1 MDSKLK
7 RLTLALAG
15 AALATLAGC
24 GGGGGG
30 GGAAPPPATT
40 SVSSKVMD
48 GVVRNALVCV
58 DKNLNGACDAGET
71 SDRTDATG
79 NVTLAVPNADVGQY
93 PIVAMIGADAEDME
107 RPGQPIGQPYTMT
120 TPVGAPGVVSPYST
134 MIASAMSTGASLA
147 EASASVQAQLN
158 LNVDPL
164 ADYTTDAARAAA
176 LAAGGANPA
185 TVARAIVVTTQAQI
199 TNVAPALNTA
209 TSANTPITQ
218 ADLTR
223 LVQQRILQLLPNVLT
238 ALNANSGLTGAALE
252 AAVVAAV
259 TPALTTPTQAAI
271 VVAINQQQAIDAAA
285 PLAAYVPSSGINLD
299 TLNYTDANNWS
310 SRVLGTSLAGATLDA
325 NGLYRVFDRRN
336 RSNTGVVANWN
347 FGTNPQD
354 QSILHWTGS
363 AWAPCGL
370 NFEFTVTVRDAKGNN
385 TSNYCNNYST
395 TASNRV
401 AMDIAGQTMN
411 AVYTQF
417 RTAGYTNLTIANAA
431 TVLGGATFPANSKA
445 FYLTNTRLTSAIAYS
460 PGNGNRVFNYSAAL
474 AAGGDGRVQAG
485 GTGCNLPEFQF
496 GPGILTTTLEGLA
509 AAYSGAP
516 CLFGQGSLVSGVT
529 TYYEG
534 GVQNP
539 TFTSRVYS
547 NNTIS
552 LGTVGSV
559 STASTPT
566 AFYTGNKLIRVGF
579 TGAGAN
585 AVTYYSCDQRFVSGS
600 VRNCVV
606 IGSGSYAISGMPD
619 GSRVMTFNNPPATDL
634 TNNRVFVERNGAIF
648 FGFKDKLNV
657 TALARFNDEAS
668 DALFVALGMP
678 AIDPESPMALTAA
691 SYQGTWDFRPAA
703 LPFAFNVG
711 TRVVISGTNSVTC
724 FDNSTGNAFT
734 CTHSVTNPLTG
745 AFSGTTGNGGTHS
758 GNYSFIAGT
767 ATGTFN
773 DPNSNPP
780 ASGALVGVRR

>member
-1 MDSKLK
+1 MNNQLK
-7 RLTLALAG
+7 RLSLALAG

-24 GGGGGG
+24 GGGS
-30 GGAAPPPATT
+30 GAAPPSTTT
-40 SVSSKVMD
+40 SLTTKVMD

-58 DKNLNGACDAGET
+58 DKNLSGACDAGET
-71 SDRTDATG
+71 SGRTDAAG
-79 NVTLAVPNADVGQY
+79 NVTLAVPNADVGLY
-93 PIVAMIGADAEDME
+93 PIVAMVDANSEDMD
-107 RPGQPIGQPYTMT
+107 RPGQPIGEPFTMT
-120 TPVGAPGVVSPYST
+120 TPAGAPGVVSPYTT
-134 MIASAMSTGASLA
+134 MIASAMGTGASLA

-164 ADYTTDAARAAA
+164 ADYTTAAARAAA
-176 LAAGGANPA
+176 LAAGGADPA

-209 TSANTPITQ
+209 ASNNATITQ

-238 ALNANSGLTGAALE
+238 ALSANPSLTGAALE

-259 TPALTTPTQAAI
+259 TPALTTPAQAAV
-271 VVAINQQQAIDAAA
+271 VVAINQQQAVEAAA
-285 PLAAYVPSSGINLD
+285 PVAAYVPSSGINLD

-310 SRVLGTSLAGATLDA
+310 SRVIGTSLAGATPDG
-325 NGLYRVFDRRN
+325 NGLIRVFDRRN
-336 RSNTGVVANWN
+336 RSNTGVIANWN

-370 NFEFTVTVRDAKGNN
+370 NFEFTATLRDANGNN
-385 TSNYCNNYST
+385 TSNYCNNYNT

-411 AVYTQF
+411 SVYTQI

-431 TVLGGATFPANSKA
+431 TVLGGATFPANSKVL
-445 FYLTNTRLTSAIAYS
+445 YLTNSRLTSAIAYS
-460 PGNGNRVFNYSAAL
+460 PGSGNRVFNYSAAL
-474 AAGGDGRVQAG
+474 AAGGDGRVQPAA
-485 GTGCNLPEFQF
+485 TGCNLPEFQF
-496 GPGILTTTLEGLA
+496 GPGILTTTLEGLVS
-509 AAYSGAP
+509 AYNGAP
-516 CLFGQGSLVSGVT
+516 CLFGQGSLVSGAS

-534 GVQNP
+534 GVQN
-539 TFTSRVYS
+539 TAFTSRVYS

-552 LGTVGSV
+552 FGSVIGSV

-579 TGAGAN
+579 TGTGAN
-585 AVTYYSCDQRFVSGS
+585 AVTYYSCDQRFGNGS

-619 GSRVMTFNNPPATDL
+619 GSRVMTFNNPPATEL
-634 TNNRVFVERNGAIF
+634 TNNRVFVERNGEIF
-648 FGFKDKLNV
+648 FGFKDKLSV
-657 TALARFNDEAS
+657 TTLARFNDEAA
-668 DALFVALGMP
+668 DALFVTLGMP
-678 AIDPESPMALTAA
+678 AVDPEVPLALTAA
-691 SYQGTWDFRPAA
+691 SYQGTWDFRPAGS
-703 LPFAFNVG
+703 LFAFNVG
-711 TRVVISGTNSVTC
+711 TRFVISGTNSVTC
-724 FDNSTGNAFT
+724 FDNTTGNATT
-734 CTHSVTNPLTG
+734 CTNSITSPLTG

-758 GNYSFIAGT
+758 GNLSFITGT

-773 DPNSNPP
+773 DPNGNPP

>member
-1 MDSKLK
+1 MNKQLK
-7 RLTLALAG
+7 RLSLALAG
-15 AALATLAGC
+15 AALATLTGC
-24 GGGGGG
+24 GGGGG
-30 GGAAPPPATT
+30 GGAAPPPTTT
-40 SVSSKVMD
+40 SLTTKVID

-58 DKNLNGACDAGET
+58 DKNLNGACDPGET
-71 SDRTDATG
+71 SGRTDATG
-79 NVTLAVPNADVGQY
+79 NVTLAVPNADVGLY
-93 PIVAMIGADAEDME
+93 PIVAMVDANSEDMD
-107 RPGQPIGQPYTMT
+107 RPGQPIGEPYAMVA
-120 TPVGAPGVVSPYST
+120 PAGAPGVVSPNST
-134 MIASAMSTGASLA
+134 MVVSNMATGASLA
-147 EASASVQAQLN
+147 EATAAVQAQLN
-158 LNVDPL
+158 INVDPL
-164 ADYTTDAARAAA
+164 ADYTTPAAQAAA

-185 TVARAIVVTTQAQI
+185 TVARAIVVTLQAQ
-199 TNVAPALNTA
+199 TTSVVPALNTT

-223 LVQQRILQLLPNVLT
+223 LVQQRVLQLLPTVLT

-259 TPALTTPTQAAI
+259 TPALTTPAQAAV
-271 VVAINQQQAIDAAA
+271 VVAINQQQAIEAAA
-285 PLAAYVPSSGINLD
+285 PVAAYVPSSGINLD
-299 TLNYTDANNWS
+299 TLNYTDATNWS
-310 SRVLGTSLAGATLDA
+310 SRVVGTSLAGATPDA

-354 QSILHWTGS
+354 QAILHWTGS

-370 NFEFTVTVRDAKGNN
+370 NFEFAATVRDANGNN
-385 TSNYCNNYST
+385 TVNYCNNYNT

-401 AMDIAGQTMN
+401 AMDISGQTMN

-431 TVLGGATFPANSKA
+431 TVLGSATFPANSKA
-445 FYLTNTRLTSAIAYS
+445 FYVTNSRLTSAIAYS
-460 PGNGNRVFNYSAAL
+460 PGSGNRVFNYSAAL
-474 AAGGDGRVQAG
+474 AAGGDGRVQPA

-496 GPGILTTTLEGLA
+496 GPGILTTNLEALA

-516 CLFGQGSLVSGVT
+516 CLFGQGSLISGVT

-534 GVQNP
+534 GVQNAA
-539 TFTSRVYS
+539 FTSRVYS

-579 TGAGAN
+579 TGTGAN
-585 AVTYYSCDQRFVSGS
+585 AVTYYSCDQRFGNGS

-619 GSRVMTFNNPPATDL
+619 GSRVMTFNNPPATEL
-634 TNNRVFVERNGAIF
+634 TNNRVFVERNGEIF
-648 FGFKDKLNV
+648 FGFKDKLSV
-657 TALARFNDEAS
+657 TTLARFNDEAT
-668 DALFVALGMP
+668 DALFVTLGMP
-678 AIDPESPMALTAA
+678 AIDPEVPMALTAA
-691 SYQGTWDFRPAA
+691 SYQGTWDFRAA
-703 LPFAFNVG
+703 NTPFAFNVG
-711 TRVVISGTNSVTC
+711 TRVVISGTNAVTC
-724 FDNSTGNAFT
+724 FDNSTGNATT
-734 CTHSVTNPLTG
+734 CTNSITNPLTG
-745 AFSGTTGNGGTHS
+745 AFSGTTGNGGTNS
-758 GNYSFIAGT
+758 GNLSFITGT
-767 ATGTFN
+767 ATGNFN
-773 DPNSNPP
+773 DPNGNPP